1 MKPVTQGDDD
11 ASLSA
16 GIHEDE
22 GCRRLMPGVGKAEWW
37 GSPHHRDGKR
47 SKGKG
52 PVRGAPAASAP
63 RPLPGG
69 RRQGI
74 TAPWDSCPCRRI
86 RLGPLRPVC
95 GSEWWTPHALRR
107 RGRCPPP
114 CSRSNGRHILPFGS
128 SPSACCAVSS
138 RAGASWLVGATA
150 NASPRRQNKEG
161 QSLRLIPPFIA
172 RKPSSSF
179 HNPPKGAIRRGR
191 PCGCRGWPGGW
202 RWCLRGPRGRS
213 PGRSPGRPS
222 GAPGW
227 RSAPRGA
234 R

>member
-1 MKPVTQGDDD
+1 MGAAARRGGLDWEMRRRSVRMKPVTQGDDD

-52 PVRGAPAASAP
+52 PVKGAPAASTP

-128 SPSACCAVSS
+128 SPSACCAVS
-138 RAGASWLVGATA
+138 
-150 NASPRRQNKEG
+150 
-161 QSLRLIPPFIA
+161 
-172 RKPSSSF
+172 
-179 HNPPKGAIRRGR
+179 
-191 PCGCRGWPGGW
+191 
-202 RWCLRGPRGRS
+202 
-213 PGRSPGRPS
+213 
-222 GAPGW
+222 
-227 RSAPRGA
+227 RGA
-234 R
+234 